1 MSGDNHMSSF
11 VQRVHVS
18 TLLKDAMVTDMVWG
32 NKSDRLF
39 FGDDQGRLAVSYMP
53 KVCSRLDAA
62 YSDNSLCVVLE
73 SVQEAG

>member
-1 MSGDNHMSSF
+1 MLFWGLYAILLNVRGQSHRPYTSSS

-53 KVCSRLDAA
+53 KVC
-62 YSDNSLCVVLE
+62 
-73 SVQEAG
+73 